1 MKYIDT
7 IFRVFF
13 FINVIFLISCVTDKQ
28 STVIVNV
35 YNSTKKPIQ
44 LFFFNLYEEKDSIAF
59 ISSGELF
66 CVNKG
71 TLGRAIFDN
80 NFAFIPAAFD
90 SLNVIYDSKN
100 SIKDFTNEIEWT
112 LLFEGDRLA
121 EWRLIIDESDF

>member
-1 MKYIDT
+1 ML
-7 IFRVFF
+7 FSALFF
-13 FINVIFLISCVTDKQ
+13 LFISCVTDKQ

-35 YNSTKKPIQ
+35 YNSTKEPMQ
-44 LFFFNLYEEKDSIAF
+44 LFFFNLNEEKDSIVF
-59 ISSGELF
+59 ISSGGLF

-71 TLGRAIFDN
+71 TLGRTIFDN
-80 NFAFIPAAFD
+80 DFAFIPTAFD

-112 LLFEGDRLA
+112 LLFSDRMA